1 MMKLV
6 LVFLSLILSG
16 FSWAD
21 GHLAIEGA
29 VANSDRPEADTARD
43 ANRKPA
49 EILEFFGIEAG
60 IKVLDIFA
68 GGGYYSEILSY
79 PVGVNGSVTLYNSGS
94 WDGFVGAVVAERLA
108 GSRLPNVESVVA
120 EPNAANFMVSNYD
133 AAIFVL
139 GFYDLYYASEGWPAI
154 DADSF
159 MSAIFDSVKPD
170 GVIGIVDH
178 AATLGVSVEVA
189 NTLHRIDPSV
199 IRHDLDQ
206 AGFFFEGE
214 SDVLRNPENGRITA
228 MSDPEIRGK
237 TDRVVYLF
245 RKPSS

>member
-16 FSWAD
+16 FSWPD

-79 PVGVNGSVTLYNSGS
+79 AVGVNGSVTFYNSGS
-94 WDGFVGAVVAERLA
+94 
-108 GSRLPNVESVVA
+108 
-120 EPNAANFMVSNYD
+120 
-133 AAIFVL
+133 
-139 GFYDLYYASEGWPAI
+139 
-154 DADSF
+154 
-159 MSAIFDSVKPD
+159 
-170 GVIGIVDH
+170 
-178 AATLGVSVEVA
+178 
-189 NTLHRIDPSV
+189 
-199 IRHDLDQ
+199 
-206 AGFFFEGE
+206 
-214 SDVLRNPENGRITA
+214 
-228 MSDPEIRGK
+228 
-237 TDRVVYLF
+237 
-245 RKPSS
+245 